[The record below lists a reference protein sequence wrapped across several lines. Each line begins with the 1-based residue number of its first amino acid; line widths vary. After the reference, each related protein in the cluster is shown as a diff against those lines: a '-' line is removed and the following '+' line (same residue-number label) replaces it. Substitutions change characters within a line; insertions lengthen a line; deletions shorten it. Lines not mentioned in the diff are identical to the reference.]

1 MLVWISE
8 NRFQNLWNRNLIFSL
23 FSSRLFCWRLPC
35 QLSYR
40 GICDPPQ
47 WSCSSSLKWNVVLC
61 FVFFPVLL
69 LTFALPTE
77 LLRNIYVK
85 DNGSHH
91 YLWPRSGSYL
101 LSQAVSRQVSST
113 WRSLTSVFGMGTGGS
128 SLLSPPDNLF
138 RGLTFFLECFSSVR
152 KLRLPSEYTLHNA
165 SLTLAPQV
173 IASLLRAYCH
183 ICFANVCT
191 LKTKQHN
198 LWRFLS
204 NSYVYLTLS
213 CLRFCSAKRFGQA
226 LGLLVPVSSI
236 HYCTSTSGLSTM

>member
-1 MLVWISE
+1 MNPYLAVHQSCP
-8 NRFQNLWNRNLIFSL
+8 
-23 FSSRLFCWRLPC
+23 SSTIANFAHEKSKLK
-35 QLSYR
+35 QLASR
-40 GICDPPQ
+40 KTGND
-47 WSCSSSLKWNVVLC
+47 
-61 FVFFPVLL
+61 
-69 LTFALPTE
+69 
-77 LLRNIYVK
+77 
-85 DNGSHH
+85 
-91 YLWPRSGSYL
+91 L

-138 RGLTFFLECFSSVR
+138 WGLTFFLECFSSVR

-204 NSYVYLTLS
+204 NSYVYLTLP

-226 LGLLVPVSSI
+226 LGLLVPVSCI